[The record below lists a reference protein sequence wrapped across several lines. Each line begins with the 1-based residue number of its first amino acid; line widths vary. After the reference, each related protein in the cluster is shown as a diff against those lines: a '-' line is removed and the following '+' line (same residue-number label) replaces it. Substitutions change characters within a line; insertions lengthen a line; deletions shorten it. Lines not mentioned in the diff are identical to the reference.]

1 MDRAHRLIIVLLAVL
16 IFGGG
21 AWFVYRLYI
30 HPPMAVRAEQRQ
42 LDRAEQAAET
52 PEDPSAAAFAA
63 ALAATEEAPPEA
75 TRARWK
81 QFLAEHPDSPHA
93 PEARARL
100 GPLNMAALLAG
111 QPGED
116 QVVHTVVRGDSLSR
130 IARQQGTTIDLLA
143 RANHLSGT
151 MLQIGQQLVIP
162 RVEITAT
169 LDRGARVLR
178 LHNRGEFL
186 RDYPLL
192 AAEVPGV
199 PEGTTTEVRV
209 VDTIVEYGG
218 RRVTFGQNGYTDGQ
232 RTIVLS
238 PPGGSITAADPE
250 DGAAAGLVV
259 KKLEMGEIFV
269 LLRRGVPVTIE

>member
-1 MDRAHRLIIVLLAVL
+1 MDRAHRLIIALLAVL

-42 LDRAEQAAET
+42 LARAEQAAET
-52 PEDPSAAAFAA
+52 PDDPSAAAFAD

-81 QFLAEHPDSPHA
+81 QFLAEHPDSPQA

-100 GPLNMAALLAG
+100 GPLNMAALFAEE
-111 QPGED
+111 PGEETA
-116 QVVHTVVRGDSLSR
+116 VHTVVRGDSLSR

-143 RANHLSGT
+143 RANHLGGT

-169 LDRGARVLR
+169 IDRQARVLR

-186 RDYPLL
+186 REYPLL
-192 AAEVPGV
+192 AAAVPGV
-199 PEGTTTEVRV
+199 PEGGTAEVRV
-209 VDTIVEYGG
+209 VDTIVESDG
-218 RRVTFGQNGYTDGQ
+218 RRVTFGQNGYPAGQ
-232 RTIVLS
+232 RTILLS
-238 PPGGSITAADPE
+238 PPAGAITAAEPADE
-250 DGAAAGLVV
+250 TAAGLVV
-259 KKLEMGEIFV
+259 KKQDMGEIFV